1 MTESCGHDELNS
13 PASSTHHSDVTQSNR
28 ERVNAILS
36 SLVRVNDML
45 RSSPQVMTQVMTHGA
60 HSPLHVLS
68 YDDTASDYTP
78 SPRVHTSL
86 DLSPDRLQSY
96 DRAGQMSGSVEGG
109 SDLEEDWLDDAPT
122 VERDNE
128 VYNQ

>member
-1 MTESCGHDELNS
+1 
-13 PASSTHHSDVTQSNR
+13 
-28 ERVNAILS
+28 
-36 SLVRVNDML
+36 
-45 RSSPQVMTQVMTHGA
+45 MTQVMTHDA

-68 YDDTASDYTP
+68 YDDTASDYTL

-109 SDLEEDWLDDAPT
+109 SELEEDWLDDAAT

-128 VYNQ
+128 VQSVICYQN